1 MANVPKT
8 HEGKKIKNA
17 DSVFTHHW
25 LYVIMFFNTPDIFR
39 FIEMLY
45 RTNVTFKCQ
54 LSYVHML
61 PVTYVLKIRYDRLYQ
76 IDLNLTT
83 WYFIISD
90 IEAQVQEI
98 QSRNKVDISEK
109 DRIGLGESGFF
120 DSEIYGGDQSRFDGY
135 VTSIATNDEVEEED
149 YDGVATAGGRQSF
162 TAPSA
167 ILNDLVGAEEDYDPF
182 AEHRRPTIADRE
194 DEYRAKRRK
203 MVISPERVD
212 PFAEGRIFLY

>member
-1 MANVPKT
+1 
-8 HEGKKIKNA
+8 
-17 DSVFTHHW
+17 
-25 LYVIMFFNTPDIFR
+25 MFYT
-39 FIEMLY
+39 MLHAHPS
-45 RTNVTFKCQ
+45 NMDCMS
-54 LSYVHML
+54 LSCL
-61 PVTYVLKIRYDRLYQ
+61 L
-76 IDLNLTT
+76 
-83 WYFIISD
+83 YFITKMSDTVFFLD

-120 DSEIYGGDQSRFDGY
+120 DSEIYGGVQSRFDGY
-135 VTSIATNDEVEEED
+135 VTSIATTDEVEEED
-149 YDGVATAGGRQSF
+149 YDGGVAAPGGRQSF

-167 ILNDLVGAEEDYDPF
+167 ILNDIAGAGEDFDPF

-212 PFAEGRIFLY
+212 PFAEGKH